1 MNKEKVTNLI
11 WNFSLVAVGSFAVY
25 IVGSSLTRAVYTVQD
40 KAAKSILDK
49 ILYVSNNLGK
59 VAWWPPTFNG
69 KPLLG
74 GLILLAVVAL
84 VVLYALTN
92 KKSYRPGEE
101 HGSAKWGT
109 HKDILPFEDTK
120 NPDNNLIMTA
130 TEKLYLNDLDHKRP
144 MKLQRN
150 QFVTVI
156 GGAGSGKTRT
166 VVVPNLLQRS
176 SSYVVT
182 DTKGQTLR
190 WVGNF
195 FEKSGY
201 KIKVFDLVTRKHT
214 DHFNVFAYINNED
227 DVIEVVNAIM
237 QNTTSPQSKSDPF
250 FDKGE
255 KALMQALFDYLRL
268 EASNP
273 DNRVVANVPNV
284 LDLVRAATIEEDAG
298 GNTTPLDLIFEDFKK
313 DFPDAF
319 GLKQY
324 GIFKLA
330 PAKTAMSIVI
340 SLGVRLAPFDVP
352 SIVDITSDD
361 TLELEKLGDEKR
373 ILFLILPDQSETFN
387 FLVSLVYQTLFTT
400 LVEHADHQANGRL
413 TETVVCWQ
421 DEFANSGQI
430 PQFDKRINTLRSRGI
445 FCVPI
450 VQELSQLKERYPKS
464 YQAILGASDSLLY
477 LGGHDSET
485 AQYISK
491 ILGKGTIDV
500 QRYGET
506 KGNNGSFN
514 QNYDKIARDL
524 LAPDEVDR
532 IGGDQSI
539 YMLRGVPP
547 FLSQK
552 YQLEKHPRYKEL
564 QMDHSDYVY
573 QPQIKIENNKGG
585 EVEAE
590 ESKSESDFLANVSQ
604 EEVQDDDFK
613 ENEAGSNSD
622 ILDDVS
628 LLDTYR

>member
-1 MNKEKVTNLI
+1 
-11 WNFSLVAVGSFAVY
+11 
-25 IVGSSLTRAVYTVQD
+25 
-40 KAAKSILDK
+40 
-49 ILYVSNNLGK
+49 
-59 VAWWPPTFNG
+59 
-69 KPLLG
+69 
-74 GLILLAVVAL
+74 
-84 VVLYALTN
+84 
-92 KKSYRPGEE
+92 
-101 HGSAKWGT
+101 
-109 HKDILPFEDTK
+109 
-120 NPDNNLIMTA
+120 MTA

-144 MKLQRN
+144 MRLQRN

-156 GGAGSGKTRT
+156 GVLVLVKPEPLSYLIYCSA
-166 VVVPNLLQRS
+166 PAPMLLLIQKDRRLDGW
-176 SSYVVT
+176 VT
-182 DTKGQTLR
+182 
-190 WVGNF
+190 F

-201 KIKVFDLVTRKHT
+201 QIKVFDLVTRKHT

-268 EASNP
+268 EAGNP

-298 GNTTPLDLIFEDFKK
+298 GNTTPLDLIFEEFKK

-352 SIVDITSDD
+352 SIIDITSDD

-400 LVEHADHQANGRL
+400 LVEHADHQVNGRL
-413 TETVVCWQ
+413 NETVVCWQ

-445 FCVPI
+445 FCVAI

-464 YQAILGASDSLLY
+464 YQAILGALDSLLY

-485 AQYISK
+485 AQYISQ

-500 QRYGET
+500 QRYGES

-552 YQLEKHPRYKEL
+552 YQLENTHGIKNFKWITQTMSISLNLKSRTTKE
-564 QMDHSDYVY
+564 V
-573 QPQIKIENNKGG
+573 
-585 EVEAE
+585 
-590 ESKSESDFLANVSQ
+590 
-604 EEVQDDDFK
+604 
-613 ENEAGSNSD
+613 
-622 ILDDVS
+622 
-628 LLDTYR
+628 R

>member
-1 MNKEKVTNLI
+1 MENEQLKHLI
-11 WNFSLVAVGSFAVY
+11 WRVVFSVFGGLLVYGVGS
-25 IVGSSLTRAVYTVQD
+25 GLTRAVYAVKPD
-40 KAAKSILDK
+40 EAKSMIDK
-49 ILYVSNNLGK
+49 VLYVSNNLGN
-59 VAWWPPTFNG
+59 VAWLPLTFKG
-69 KPLLG
+69 KPFVG
-74 GLILLAVVAL
+74 GMILLAVVAL

-92 KKSYRPGEE
+92 KKNYRPGEE
-101 HGSAKWGT
+101 HGSAQWGT
-109 HKDILPFEDTK
+109 HKDILPYEDTK
-120 NPDNNLIMTA
+120 NPDNNLLMTA
-130 TEKLYLNDLDHKRP
+130 TEKLYLNDLEHKRP

-182 DTKGQTLR
+182 DTKGQTLK

-201 KIKVFDLVTRKHT
+201 KIKVLDLVTREHT
-214 DHFNVFAYINNED
+214 DHFNVFAYIKNED

-268 EASNP
+268 EAGNP
-273 DNRVVANVPNV
+273 DNDVIANVPNV

-298 GNTTPLDLIFEDFKK
+298 GNTTPLDVIFEGFKK

-352 SIVDITSDD
+352 SIVGITSDD

-400 LVEHADHQANGRL
+400 LVDHADQQPNGRL
-413 TETVVCWQ
+413 HETIVCWQ

-573 QPQIKIENNKGG
+573 QPQLKSENNKGG
-585 EVEAE
+585 EVETE
-590 ESKSESDFLANVSQ
+590 ESKAESDFLANISQ
-604 EEVQDDDFK
+604 EETKNDAVK
-613 ENEAGSNSD
+613 ENEPEADSD
-622 ILDDVS
+622 ILADVN
-628 LLDTYR
+628 LLDTFR

>member
-1 MNKEKVTNLI
+1 MEKEQLKKMLWRVSLSAFGGLI
-11 WNFSLVAVGSFAVY
+11 VYGVGS
-25 IVGSSLTRAVYTVQD
+25 GLTRAVYAVKPEDAKTMID
-40 KAAKSILDK
+40 KVLF
-49 ILYVSNNLGK
+49 VSDNLGM
-59 VAWWPPTFNG
+59 VAWWPLTFKG
-69 KPLLG
+69 KPFLG
-74 GLILLAVVAL
+74 GMILLAVVAL
-84 VVLYALTN
+84 VVLYVATN
-92 KKSYRPGEE
+92 KKNYRPGEE
-101 HGSAKWGT
+101 HGSAQWGT
-109 HKDILPFEDTK
+109 RKDILPFEDTK

-130 TEKLYLNDLDHKRP
+130 TEKLYLNDLNHERP

-182 DTKGQTLR
+182 DTKGQTLK

-201 KIKVFDLVTRKHT
+201 KVKVFDLVTREHT
-214 DHFNVFAYINNED
+214 DHFNVFAYIHNED

-255 KALMQALFDYLRL
+255 KALMQALFDYARL
-268 EASNP
+268 DQQFPKKRNLP
-273 DNRVVANVPNV
+273 HI
-284 LDLVRAATIEEDAG
+284 LDLVRLATIDEDAG
-298 GNTTPLDLIFEDFKK
+298 GNETPLDQIFAEFSVKH
-313 DFPDAF
+313 PDSFAV
-319 GLKQY
+319 KQY

-352 SIVDITSDD
+352 SIVNITSDD
-361 TLELEKLGDEKR
+361 TLNLSTLGDEKQ

-400 LVEHADHQANGRL
+400 LVEHADRQPNGRL
-413 TETVVCWQ
+413 NETVVCWQ

-485 AQYISK
+485 AKYISE

-506 KGNNGSFN
+506 KGSNGSFN

-524 LAPDEVDR
+524 LSPDEVDR

-552 YQLEKHPRYKEL
+552 YQLKNHPRFKEL
-564 QMDHSDYVY
+564 QMHHSDYVY
-573 QPQIKIENNKGG
+573 HPDLNVTPQVLNVPVS
-585 EVEAE
+585 VEPVA
-590 ESKSESDFLANVSQ
+590 LMQ
-604 EEVQDDDFK
+604 EFDEQTQIVK
-613 ENEAGSNSD
+613 EA
-622 ILDDVS
+622 
-628 LLDTYR
+628 